1 MKGIIVVDKIP
12 GNCRYIKG
20 DKENGCPFGGMV
32 CQITKKDVMRHV
44 SEGTKSEDCPIKPI
58 PEKKEVR
65 ETTASIGGVFLQGRE
80 TGWND
85 CINEILK
92 GDENG
97 QEQIADR

>member
-1 MKGIIVVDKIP
+1 MKGIIVVDIP
-12 GNCRYIKG
+12 ERCIECNALSCEGECLAMDICTVDVDTMKG
-20 DKENGCPFGGMV
+20 KPDW
-32 CQITKKDVMRHV
+32 
-44 SEGTKSEDCPIKPI
+44 CPIKPI

-65 ETTASIGGVFLQGRE
+65 ETIASFGGVFLQGRE

-85 CINEILK
+85 CIDEILK